1 MIAEL
6 LFKSQPPPQL
16 REDLPIGP
24 RFAGGL
30 AEGGAVAHPPL
41 GVGHHP
47 RLFTPLGCRQ
57 KQVGHGGGLGA
68 GIGLV
73 EHHQRAAAGGG
84 LHPIQR
90 RQAHQR
96 IGGRHPPK
104 GQFAP
109 FYRFYLLPGA
119 QSLPGGDRTGWE
131 LPVALHLRPVFG
143 NAHLAI
149 TRQQFGQAAGLPAAH
164 GIGLAGERKGTGPGP
179 ADLPS
184 HQVQIHDAAH
194 RGAAFS
200 ALVHPHRPERQH
212 GGALGPEGRQPLNI
226 RLLQTAKLGYPIGR
240 PGCPELGKGWIA
252 VGAALH
258 VGLVDGALGDQ
269 LLADAM
275 EQGQVGAGGNLEV

>member
-1 MIAEL
+1 M
-6 LFKSQPPPQL
+6 
-16 REDLPIGP
+16 
-24 RFAGGL
+24 
-30 AEGGAVAHPPL
+30 
-41 GVGHHP
+41 
-47 RLFTPLGCRQ
+47 
-57 KQVGHGGGLGA
+57 GHGGGLGA

-96 IGGRHPPK
+96 IGGRHPPE

-109 FYRFYLLPGA
+109 FHRFYLLPGA
-119 QSLPGGDRTGWE
+119 QSLLGGDRPGGE

-149 TRQQFGQAAGLPAAH
+149 TWQQFGQAAGFPAAH

-179 ADLPS
+179 ADLTG

-212 GGALGPEGRQPLNI
+212 GSALGPEGRQPLNI
-226 RLLQTAKLGYPIGR
+226 RLLQATHLAHLLRR
-240 PGCPELGKGWIA
+240 PGGPELGQGWIA
-252 VGAALH
+252 VGAALYI
-258 VGLVDGALGDQ
+258 GQVDSAVGDQ

-275 EQGQVGAGGNLEV
+275 EQGQVGAGGDLEV